1 MLGKLTKEQ
10 EAIMLQTRDEWTNLF
25 FDNVKSQKGIDK
37 PMFEDGIKW
46 LYNDLLNKPT
56 PKVVYCDSWLSC
68 LLTIA
73 ILKDKKHVRG
83 SVWASV
89 RDSVGASVWDSVWA
103 SVRDSVRDSVRGSVW
118 ASVRDSVRGSVWA
131 SVGDSVWGS
140 VRDSVWDSVGASVG
154 DSVGDSFSEYSS
166 YIDLSNY
173 GWVSFYDFFEKI
185 NVLDNFKFK
194 QYKKIIK
201 SGVFQ
206 AYEYED
212 LVFAV
217 QPPISI
223 SRDERGRLHSVS
235 EPSVIFRDK
244 SEYYYIHG
252 VNIQY
257 LLFDKLSQNKY
268 SFDDFVSE
276 KNEEIKA
283 AALSF
288 IEERHGN
295 EALFRF
301 ISSNLKEIDSYTDKK
316 NEGYLVGTTK
326 GMNIGVYTLF
336 KGKIEGIDLAFVR
349 CYCPSTDRMFF
360 LAVDPI
366 NNNAKDAIA
375 SLYRVPRKLLSEIK
389 YIQRQGE
396 RFSTVFTEEGKSILK
411 TLSEFDISD
420 LAHIDGDSYFKLMQ
434 YEY

>member
-1 MLGKLTKEQ
+1 M
-10 EAIMLQTRDEWTNLF
+10 D
-25 FDNVKSQKGIDK
+25 
-37 PMFEDGIKW
+37 
-46 LYNDLLNKPT
+46 
-56 PKVVYCDSWLSC
+56 
-68 LLTIA
+68 
-73 ILKDKKHVRG
+73 
-83 SVWASV
+83 SVWDSVRASV
-89 RDSVGASVWDSVWA
+89 RDSVM
-103 SVRDSVRDSVRGSVW
+103 DSVRDSVW
-118 ASVRDSVRGSVWA
+118 DSVM
-131 SVGDSVWGS
+131 
-140 VRDSVWDSVGASVG
+140 DSVWDSVGASVR
-154 DSVGDSFSEYSS
+154 DSVWDSFNEYSS

-185 NVLDNFKFK
+185 NILDNFKFK

-206 AYEYED
+206 AYEYD
-212 LVFAV
+212 NFVFAV

-223 SRDERGRLHSVS
+223 NKDDRGRLHSVS
-235 EPSVIFRDK
+235 KPSVIFRDK

-257 LLFDKLSQNKY
+257 PLFDKLSQNKY
-268 SFDDFVSE
+268 SFDDFVTE

-288 IEERHGN
+288 IEERYGN

-316 NEGYLVGTTK
+316 SEGYLVGTTK

-336 KGKIEGIDLAFVR
+336 KGKIESIDLAFVR

-375 SLYRVPRKLLSEIK
+375 SLYRVPRKLSSEIK

-396 RFSTVFTEEGKSILK
+396 RFSTVFTDKGKLILNA
-411 TLSEFDISD
+411 LSKSDVSD
-420 LAHIDGDSYFKLMQ
+420 LTHIDGDTYFKLMQ

>member
-10 EAIMLQTRDEWTNLF
+10 EAIMLQTRDEWINLF
-25 FDNVKSQKGIDK
+25 FDNVKSQKGIDR

-73 ILKDKKHVRG
+73 ILKDKKHVWA
-83 SVWASV
+83 SVGDSVRDSIWASV
-89 RDSVGASVWDSVWA
+89 RASVWDSVWDSVGD
-103 SVRDSVRDSVRGSVW
+103 SVRDSVRD
-118 ASVRDSVRGSVWA
+118 SVWA
-131 SVGDSVWGS
+131 SVGDSVW
-140 VRDSVWDSVGASVG
+140 DL
-154 DSVGDSFSEYSS
+154 FNEYSS

-173 GWVSFYDFFEKI
+173 GWISFYDFFEKI
-185 NVLDNFKFK
+185 NILDNFEFK

-206 AYEYED
+206 AYEYENF
-212 LVFAV
+212 VFAV

-223 SRDERGRLHSVS
+223 SKDERGRLHSVS

-257 LLFDKLSQNKY
+257 PLFDKLSQNKY

-276 KNEEIKA
+276 NNEEIKA

-336 KGKIEGIDLAFVR
+336 KGKIESIDLAFVR

-411 TLSEFDISD
+411 TLSESDISD
-420 LAHIDGDSYFKLMQ
+420 LTHISGDSYFKLMQ

>member
-10 EAIMLQTRDEWTNLF
+10 EAIMLQTRDEWINLF
-25 FDNVKSQKGIDK
+25 FDNVKSQKGIDR

-73 ILKDKKHVRG
+73 ILKDKKHV
-83 SVWASV
+83 WASV
-89 RDSVGASVWDSVWA
+89 G
-103 SVRDSVRDSVRGSVW
+103 DSVRDSI
-118 ASVRDSVRGSVWA
+118 WA
-131 SVGDSVWGS
+131 SVGDSVW
-140 VRDSVWDSVGASVG
+140 DL
-154 DSVGDSFSEYSS
+154 FNEYSS

-173 GWVSFYDFFEKI
+173 GWISFYDFFEKI
-185 NVLDNFKFK
+185 NILDNFEFK

-206 AYEYED
+206 AYEYENF
-212 LVFAV
+212 VFAV

-223 SRDERGRLHSVS
+223 SKDERGRLHSVS

-257 LLFDKLSQNKY
+257 PLFDKLSQNKY

-276 KNEEIKA
+276 NNEEIKA

-336 KGKIEGIDLAFVR
+336 KGKIESIDLAFVR

-411 TLSEFDISD
+411 TLSESDISD
-420 LAHIDGDSYFKLMQ
+420 LTHISGDSYFKLMQ

>member
-1 MLGKLTKEQ
+1 MLEKLTKEQ
-10 EAIMLQTRDEWTNLF
+10 EAIMLQTRAEWINLF

-37 PMFEDGIKW
+37 SMFEDGIKW

-73 ILKDKKHVRG
+73 ILKDKKHVR
-83 SVWASV
+83 
-89 RDSVGASVWDSVWA
+89 A
-103 SVRDSVRDSVRGSVW
+103 SVRDSVR
-118 ASVRDSVRGSVWA
+118 ASVRDSVWA
-131 SVGDSVWGS
+131 SVGDSVG
-140 VRDSVWDSVGASVG
+140 DSVWASVRASVR
-154 DSVGDSFSEYSS
+154 DSVGDSFNEYSA

-185 NVLDNFKFK
+185 NILDNFKFK

-206 AYEYED
+206 AYEYD
-212 LVFAV
+212 NFVFAV

-223 SRDERGRLHSVS
+223 NKDDRGMLHSVS

-257 LLFDKLSQNKY
+257 PLFDKLSQYIY
-268 SFDDFVSE
+268 SFDDLVAE
-276 KNEEIKA
+276 RNEEIKA

-316 NEGYLVGTTK
+316 SEGYLVGTTK

-336 KGKIEGIDLAFVR
+336 KGKIESIDLAFVR

-375 SLYRVPRKLLSEIK
+375 SLYRVPRKLSSEIK

-396 RFSTVFTEEGKSILK
+396 RFSTVFTDKGKLILNA
-411 TLSEFDISD
+411 LSKSDVSD
-420 LAHIDGDSYFKLMQ
+420 LTHIDGDTYFKLMQ

>member
-10 EAIMLQTRDEWTNLF
+10 EAIMLQTRDEWINLF
-25 FDNVKSQKGIDK
+25 FDNVKSQKGIDR

-73 ILKDKKHVRG
+73 ILKDKKHV
-83 SVWASV
+83 
-89 RDSVGASVWDSVWA
+89 
-103 SVRDSVRDSVRGSVW
+103 
-118 ASVRDSVRGSVWA
+118 WA
-131 SVGDSVWGS
+131 SVGDSVW
-140 VRDSVWDSVGASVG
+140 DL
-154 DSVGDSFSEYSS
+154 FNEYSS

-173 GWVSFYDFFEKI
+173 GWISFYDFFEKI
-185 NVLDNFKFK
+185 NILDNFEFK

-206 AYEYED
+206 AYEYENF
-212 LVFAV
+212 VFAV

-223 SRDERGRLHSVS
+223 SKDERGRLHSVS

-257 LLFDKLSQNKY
+257 PLFDKLSQNKY

-276 KNEEIKA
+276 NNEEIKA

-336 KGKIEGIDLAFVR
+336 KGKIESIDLAFVR

-411 TLSEFDISD
+411 TLSESDISD
-420 LAHIDGDSYFKLMQ
+420 LTHISGDSYFKLMQ

>member
-10 EAIMLQTRDEWTNLF
+10 EAIMLQTRDEWINLF
-25 FDNVKSQKGIDK
+25 FDNVKSQKGIDR

-73 ILKDKKHVRG
+73 ILKDKKHV
-83 SVWASV
+83 WASV
-89 RDSVGASVWDSVWA
+89 W
-103 SVRDSVRDSVRGSVW
+103 DSVRDSVR
-118 ASVRDSVRGSVWA
+118 A
-131 SVGDSVWGS
+131 SVGDSVW
-140 VRDSVWDSVGASVG
+140 DL
-154 DSVGDSFSEYSS
+154 FNEYSS

-173 GWVSFYDFFEKI
+173 GWISFYDFFEKI
-185 NVLDNFKFK
+185 NILDNFEFK

-206 AYEYED
+206 AYEYENF
-212 LVFAV
+212 VFAV

-223 SRDERGRLHSVS
+223 SKDERGRLHSVS

-257 LLFDKLSQNKY
+257 PLFDKLSQNKY

-276 KNEEIKA
+276 NNEEIKA

-336 KGKIEGIDLAFVR
+336 KGKIESIDLAFVR

-411 TLSEFDISD
+411 TLSESDISD
-420 LAHIDGDSYFKLMQ
+420 LTHISGDSYFKLMQ

>member
-1 MLGKLTKEQ
+1 MLEKLTKEQ
-10 EAIMLQTRDEWTNLF
+10 EAIMLQTRDEWINLF

-37 PMFEDGIKW
+37 SMFEDGIKW

-73 ILKDKKHVRG
+73 ILKDKKHVG
-83 SVWASV
+83 ASV
-89 RDSVGASVWDSVWA
+89 RA
-103 SVRDSVRDSVRGSVW
+103 
-118 ASVRDSVRGSVWA
+118 
-131 SVGDSVWGS
+131 
-140 VRDSVWDSVGASVG
+140 SVGASVG
-154 DSVGDSFSEYSS
+154 ASVRASVRASVGASVGASFNEYSA

-185 NVLDNFKFK
+185 NILDNFKFK

-206 AYEYED
+206 AYEYD
-212 LVFAV
+212 NFVFAV

-223 SRDERGRLHSVS
+223 NKDDRGMLHSVS

-257 LLFDKLSQNKY
+257 PLFDKLSQYIY
-268 SFDDFVSE
+268 SFDDLVAE
-276 KNEEIKA
+276 RNEEIKA

-288 IEERHGN
+288 IEELHGN

-301 ISSNLKEIDSYTDKK
+301 ISSNLKEIDSYTDRK
-316 NEGYLVGTTK
+316 NEVYLVGTTK

-336 KGKIEGIDLAFVR
+336 KGQINSINLAFVR

-360 LAVDPI
+360 LAVDPL

-375 SLYRVPRKLLSEIK
+375 SLYRVPRKLSSEIK

-396 RFSTVFTEEGKSILK
+396 RFSTVFTKKGKAILK
-411 TLSEFDISD
+411 NLLESDISD
-420 LAHIDGDSYFKLMQ
+420 LIHIDGDSYFKLMQ